1 MCQTGNNKN
10 ICSVYSF
17 YLHVDHVTLMF
28 LEFGVMSMSG
38 KENHI
43 SGKLTFKCL
52 LSCNTRNKDPKA
64 PCSDF
69 LRVISSSA
77 Y

>member
-1 MCQTGNNKN
+1 
-10 ICSVYSF
+10 
-17 YLHVDHVTLMF
+17 MF
-28 LEFGVMSMSG
+28 LEFGVMSMLG

-52 LSCNTRNKDPKA
+52 LRNTRNKDSKLHA
-64 PCSDF
+64 VTF
-69 LRVISSSA
+69 LCVISSSA

>member
-1 MCQTGNNKN
+1 MKLATTKN
-10 ICSVYSF
+10 ICLVYSL
-17 YLHVDHVTLMF
+17 YLHVDHVMLMC
-28 LEFGVMSMSG
+28 LEFGVMSMLG

-52 LSCNTRNKDPKA
+52 LRNTRNKDSKLHA
-64 PCSDF
+64 VTF
-69 LRVISSSA
+69 LCVISSSA